1 MIRSDV
7 LIITLFIVLAAVSAL
22 GVISAQHETRK
33 LHNALEQE
41 QTRAQNL
48 EVEWGRLQIEQSHLV
63 EHRRVEEGARVRL
76 GMASPSTGQ
85 ILALEG
91 RP

>member
-1 MIRSDV
+1 MIRSNA
-7 LIITLFIVLAAVSAL
+7 LFITLFIVLAAASAL
-22 GVISAQHETRK
+22 GVISAQHEARK

-41 QTRAQNL
+41 QTRAQDL

-63 EHRRVEEGARVRL
+63 AHRRVEEVARVRL
-76 GMASPSTGQ
+76 GMTSPSTGQ
-85 ILALEG
+85 IVALEG

>member
-1 MIRSDV
+1 MIRSDA
-7 LIITLFIVLAAVSAL
+7 LFITLFIVLAVASAL
-22 GVISAQHETRK
+22 GVISAQHEARK
-33 LHNALEQE
+33 LHNAFEQE

-48 EVEWGRLQIEQSHLV
+48 EVEWGRLQIEQGRLIA
-63 EHRRVEEGARVRL
+63 HRRVEGIASVRL
-76 GMASPSTGQ
+76 RMASPSTGQ